1 MTDSTQAALD
11 RLADALGA
19 RRKPQPSYFVVMI
32 DYGSAGREAVV
43 NPELTRAD
51 IIARIKSGEDQH
63 IEFIHHIADG
73 LTEDVTVELLDEA
86 EGELKV
92 EAMNRSERI
101 ANTQDHNRK
110 LRAEAA

>member
-1 MTDSTQAALD
+1 MTAAEQNAFD
-11 RLADALGA
+11 RIAETLGA
-19 RRKPQPSYFVVMI
+19 RRKPQPSYFVVMV
-32 DYGSAGREAVV
+32 DYGTIGREANV

-51 IIARIKSGEDQH
+51 IVARIKSGEFNQID
-63 IEFIHHIADG
+63 FIHHIVDG
-73 LTEDVTVELLDEA
+73 LAEDVTADLLDEA

-110 LRAEAA
+110 LRVEAA

>member
-1 MTDSTQAALD
+1 MIDSTQAAFD
-11 RLADALGA
+11 RIADALGA

-32 DYGSAGREAVV
+32 DYCAAGREAVV
-43 NPELTRAD
+43 NPDLTRAD
-51 IIARIKSGEDQH
+51 IVARIKSGEFKQID
-63 IEFIHHIADG
+63 FIHHIVDG
-73 LTEDVTVELLDEA
+73 LAEDVTADLIDEA

>member
-1 MTDSTQAALD
+1 MTAAEQNAFD
-11 RLADALGA
+11 RIAETLGA
-19 RRKPQPSYFVVMI
+19 RRKPQPSYFVVMV
-32 DYGSAGREAVV
+32 DYGNNGCEAIVD
-43 NPELTRAD
+43 PELTRAD
-51 IIARIKSGEDQH
+51 IVALIKSGGFKQID
-63 IEFIHHIADG
+63 FIHHIVDG
-73 LTEDVTVELLDEA
+73 LAEDVTADLLDEA